1 MNKQQLFNTIENIK
15 EDNKNWNILK
25 QREVQEGIITQEQYE
40 EAAAISK
47 DRMDRQIEGVEKEIT
62 NLRG

>member
-1 MNKQQLFNTIENIK
+1 MSRQELLKTIENIK

-47 DRMDRQIEGVEKEIT
+47 DRMDRQIEGIENEIK